1 VDTIVQVKIMDVE
14 DVEFRYMDLLTLSR
28 LLRVVKAKKGIDV
41 MGVVFGGMLGI
52 DGEKGIVE
60 NRALG
65 YV

>member
-1 VDTIVQVKIMDVE
+1 
-14 DVEFRYMDLLTLSR
+14 MDLLTLSR

-41 MGVVFGGMLGI
+41 MGVVVGGMLGI

-60 NRALG
+60 NRARG

>member
-1 VDTIVQVKIMDVE
+1 
-14 DVEFRYMDLLTLSR
+14 MDLLTLSR